1 MIRAVIV
8 DDEQSAVQSLKWE
21 VERFCRG
28 IEVCD
33 VFTDPIEAVSG
44 INYLKPDCV
53 FLDIEMPQID
63 GFQLLDRLSYRDFD
77 LIFTTAYDSY
87 ALRAFKESAI
97 DYLLKPIDSDDLQ
110 KAVQKIQQHKASNQ
124 LGTEVKKALNLYNER
139 YLCKIPL
146 SFVDKTIFVRPEEIL
161 YCKSDGNY
169 TEVYLR
175 NGNREIVSRKIKE
188 IDELIHDPNFYRVHH
203 SYLVNLRYLTEYM
216 KGDGQY
222 LVLEGGTSIPVS
234 RAKKAGLLDYL
245 TG

>member
-8 DDEQSAVQSLKWE
+8 DDEQSAVRSLKWE
-21 VERFCRG
+21 IEKFCRG

-33 VFTDPIEAVSG
+33 IFTDPIEAVSG

-53 FLDIEMPQID
+53 FLDIEMPEID
-63 GFQLLDRLSYRDFD
+63 GFQLLDRLNYRDFD

-110 KAVQKIQQHKASNQ
+110 KAVMRIQHNKANNN
-124 LGTEVKKALNLYNER
+124 LGTEVKKALNYMGSR
-139 YLCKIPL
+139 QVSKIPL
-146 SFVDKTIFVRPEEIL
+146 SFVDRTLFVRPEEIL

-169 TEVYLR
+169 TEVYLL
-175 NGNREIVSRKIKE
+175 NGSKQVVSRKIKE

-203 SYLVNLRYLTEYM
+203 SYLVNLRYITEYM

-222 LVLEGGTSIPVS
+222 LVLEGGASIPVS
-234 RAKKAGLLDYL
+234 RTRKAGLLDYL